1 MAKLRRILITGG
13 AGFIGH
19 HLVTK
24 LLEDP
29 NCRITVIDDLSNQNS
44 KKRIKD
50 LPPSVTCYEQDIR
63 NRQAVS
69 DIVKR
74 EGVQA
79 CVHLAAKISVVDSIR
94 NPGETIDVNVNGT
107 LSVLEACA
115 NDGVQ
120 TFVLASSA
128 AVYGDAAV
136 VPTPEDCVLD
146 PLSPYGASKIS
157 GEALVASYKNS
168 GKISNAVSLR
178 FFNAY
183 GRGQSPEYAGV
194 ITRFAERLSKKQP
207 PVIHGDGQQT
217 RDFIHVSDV
226 VNGVILAANSEVSG
240 VFNIGTG
247 KQTSVDNLARKMI
260 HVHGLDVEPAYGA
273 ANKGDILH
281 SCANTKKSEKA
292 LRFVAHQDIE
302 TALSMSFGRQGLV
315 AT

>member
-1 MAKLRRILITGG
+1 LSQ
-13 AGFIGH
+13 
-19 HLVTK
+19 K

-29 NCRITVIDDLSNQNS
+29 DCRITIIDDLSNQNS
-44 KKRIKD
+44 KKRINH
-50 LPPSVTCYEQDIR
+50 LPPAIAFYKEDIR
-63 NRQAVS
+63 NRQAIS

-74 EGVQA
+74 EGAHA

-94 NPGETIDVNVNGT
+94 NPAETIDVNVNGT

-115 NDGVQ
+115 NNGVQ

-128 AVYGDAAV
+128 AVYGDADV
-136 VPTPEDCVLD
+136 VPTPEECVLH
-146 PLSPYGASKIS
+146 PLSPYGATKIS
-157 GEALVASYKNS
+157 GEVLVASYKKS

-194 ITRFAERLSKKQP
+194 ITRFTERLSKKQP

-226 VNGVILAANSEVSG
+226 VGGVILAVNSELSG
-240 VFNIGTG
+240 EFNVGTG
-247 KQTSVDNLARKMI
+247 KPTSIDHLARKMI
-260 HVHGLDVEPAYGA
+260 RIHGLDVAPVYGA
-273 ANKGDILH
+273 AIKGDILH
-281 SCANTKKSEKA
+281 SCADTKKSEKA
-292 LRFVAHQDIE
+292 LRFVAHQDLE
-302 TALSMSFGRQGLV
+302 TALRMSFGQRGLV

>member
-13 AGFIGH
+13 AGFIGY

-29 NCRITVIDDLSNQNS
+29 NCRITIIDDLSNQKS

-50 LPPSVTCYEQDIR
+50 LPLSVAFYKEDIR
-63 NRQAVS
+63 NTKAVS
-69 DIVKR
+69 DIVKH
-74 EGVQA
+74 EGTQA
-79 CVHLAAKISVVDSIR
+79 CIHLAAKISVVDSIR
-94 NPGETIDVNVNGT
+94 NPFETIDVNVNGT

-115 NDGVQ
+115 NKGVQ

-136 VPTPEDCVLD
+136 VPTPEDCILD

-168 GKISNAVSLR
+168 GKISNAISLR

-183 GRGQSPEYAGV
+183 GRGQSAEYAGV
-194 ITRFAERLSKKQP
+194 ITRFAERLSKKQA

-226 VNGVILAANSEVSG
+226 VDGVILAANSEVSG

-247 KQTSVDNLARKMI
+247 KPTSIDHLARKMI
-260 HVHGLDVEPAYGA
+260 RIQGLDLEPVYSA
-273 ANKGDILH
+273 AIKGDILH
-281 SCANTKKSEKA
+281 SCANTKKSEKG
-292 LRFVAHQDIE
+292 LRFIACQDVE
-302 TALSMSFGRQGLV
+302 SALNILFGRQGLV

>member
-1 MAKLRRILITGG
+1 LAKSRRILVTGG

-29 NCRITVIDDLSNQNS
+29 DCRITIIDNLSNDKS
-44 KKRIKD
+44 KKRLKD
-50 LPPSVTCYEQDIR
+50 LPPSVAFYEEDIR

-74 EGVQA
+74 EGAHA
-79 CVHLAAKISVVDSIR
+79 CIHLAAKISVVDSIR
-94 NPGETIDVNVNGT
+94 NPAETIDVNVNGT

-115 NDGVQ
+115 NNGVQ
-120 TFVLASSA
+120 AFVLASSA
-128 AVYGDAAV
+128 AVYGDADV

-146 PLSPYGASKIS
+146 PLSPYGASKVS

-168 GKISNAVSLR
+168 GKISKAISLR
-178 FFNAY
+178 FFNVY

-194 ITRFAERLSKKQP
+194 ITKFAERLSKKQP
-207 PVIHGDGQQT
+207 PVIYGDGQQT

-226 VNGVILAANSEVSG
+226 VHGAMLATNSGVSG

-247 KQTSVDNLARKMI
+247 KPTSIDYLARKMI
-260 HVHGLDVEPAYGA
+260 NIHGLDVKPICSSAE
-273 ANKGDILH
+273 KGDIRH
-281 SCANTKKSEKA
+281 SCANTDRSLRG
-292 LRFVAHQDIE
+292 LRFAAHQDIDS
-302 TALSMSFGRQGLV
+302 ALRMMYDHHGSV

>member
-1 MAKLRRILITGG
+1 LSKLKRILVTGG

-19 HLVTK
+19 HLVAK

-29 NCRITVIDDLSNQNS
+29 DCRITIIDDLSNQNS
-44 KKRIKD
+44 RKRIND
-50 LPPSVTCYEQDIR
+50 LPPAVTFYNEDIR
-63 NRQAVS
+63 DRQAVA

-74 EGVQA
+74 EGAQA

-94 NPGETIDVNVNGT
+94 NPAETIDVNVNGT

-115 NDGVQ
+115 NSGVQ

-128 AVYGDAAV
+128 AVYGDAAA

-146 PLSPYGASKIS
+146 PLSPYGASKIC
-157 GEALVASYKNS
+157 GEALVTSFRNS

-226 VNGVILAANSEVSG
+226 VNGVILAANSEASG

-247 KQTSVDNLARKMI
+247 KPTSIDHLARKMI
-260 HVHGLDVEPAYGA
+260 RIHGLHLEPVHGA
-273 ANKGDILH
+273 AVKGDILH

-292 LRFVAHQDIE
+292 LHFVAHQDVE
-302 TALSMSFGRQGLV
+302 TALRMSFGRQGLV

>member
-1 MAKLRRILITGG
+1 MAKLRRILVTGG

-29 NCRITVIDDLSNQNS
+29 DCRITIIDDLSNQNS

-50 LPPSVTCYEQDIR
+50 LPPSVAFYKEDIR
-63 NRQAVS
+63 NGQAVS

-74 EGVQA
+74 EGTNA

-94 NPGETIDVNVNGT
+94 NPCETIDVNGNGT

-115 NDGVQ
+115 NNGIE
-120 TFVLASSA
+120 TFVFASSA
-128 AVYGDAAV
+128 AVYGDAAL

-226 VNGVILAANSEVSG
+226 VSGVILAANSEVSG

-247 KQTSVDNLARKMI
+247 KPTSIDHLAEEMI
-260 HVHGLDVEPAYGA
+260 RIHGLDLEPVYSA
-273 ANKGDILH
+273 AIKGDILH
-281 SCANTKKSEKA
+281 SCANTKKSEKRLRFIARHDVESA
-292 LRFVAHQDIE
+292 LR
-302 TALSMSFGRQGLV
+302 MSFGKQGVV

>member
-1 MAKLRRILITGG
+1 LPKLRRILVTGG

-19 HLVTK
+19 DLVTK

-29 NCRITVIDDLSNQNS
+29 DCRITIIDDLSNQNS

-50 LPPSVTCYEQDIR
+50 LPTSVSFYREDIR

-74 EGVQA
+74 EGTDA
-79 CVHLAAKISVVDSIR
+79 CVHLAAKISVVDSVR
-94 NPGETIDVNVNGT
+94 SPGETIDVNVNGT
-107 LSVLEACA
+107 LSMLEACA
-115 NDGVQ
+115 NNGVR

-136 VPTPEDCVLD
+136 IPTPEDCVLD

-157 GEALVASYKNS
+157 SEALVASYRNS
-168 GKISNAVSLR
+168 GKISDAVSLR

-194 ITRFAERLSKKQP
+194 ITRFAEKLSRKQP
-207 PVIHGDGQQT
+207 PVIHGDGRQT
-217 RDFIHVSDV
+217 RDFIHVTDV
-226 VNGVILAANSEVSG
+226 VSGVILAATSEVSG

-247 KQTSVDNLARKMI
+247 KPTSIDYLARKMI
-260 HVHGLDVEPAYGA
+260 RICGLELEPVYGTA
-273 ANKGDILH
+273 IKGDILH
-281 SCANTKKSEKA
+281 SCANMKKSENG
-292 LRFVAHQDIE
+292 LHFVARQDIE
-302 TALSMSFGRQGLV
+302 TALSISFGQQGLV
-315 AT
+315 AS